1 MKHRQKTTKTKAATA
16 KVLTLPD
23 LYDMYDECNFR
34 FFGGTLPCPQLDFM
48 HKKDPVGSFTC
59 DYYNDVILS
68 ACIMISDRYKYTDAQ
83 LRTLMTHEMIHYFLY
98 YNNVN
103 PTWSH
108 GKEFRTIAKYMN
120 VVYELNID
128 KYTDT
133 SNMEM
138 IQKESFFSR
147 LFSKRK
153 A

>member
-1 MKHRQKTTKTKAATA
+1 
-16 KVLTLPD
+16 
-23 LYDMYDECNFR
+23 
-34 FFGGTLPCPQLDFM
+34 
-48 HKKDPVGSFTC
+48 
-59 DYYNDVILS
+59 
-68 ACIMISDRYKYTDAQ
+68 
-83 LRTLMTHEMIHYFLY
+83 MTHEMIHYFLY

-108 GKEFRTIAKYMN
+108 GKEFRTIEKYMN
-120 VVYELNID
+120 VVYGLNID